1 MKANFKQLKV
11 EVAFDRYSDVDVR
24 KALGNA
30 IHASTSDIGLDDVAR
45 AIYHSEGEIEIS
57 GEHAAQIV
65 ELMNFRDCMLL
76 AAVKRAVINA
86 LTVEES

>member
-1 MKANFKQLKV
+1 MEKFV
-11 EVAFDRYSDVDVR
+11 
-24 KALGNA
+24 
-30 IHASTSDIGLDDVAR
+30 IHGGRPLV
-45 AIYHSEGEIEIS
+45 GEIEIS